1 MAANEFIIFIIFTVT
16 INIFMQLIAW
26 KIAAEIIRKAEI
38 KKAYNEANHETNT
51 GAAKSSSEI

>member
-1 MAANEFIIFIIFTVT
+1 MAANEFIVFIIFTVT

-38 KKAYNEANHETNT
+38 KKANKEANHETNT
-51 GAAKSSSEI
+51 GAAESSSEI